1 MDGVTRLVIGLVI
14 GGVAG
19 VLLGLLIYAL
29 LRRRYVTVLP
39 SEYVIHTGRDGKVLH
54 KGLGQS
60 FFCGPFDAYMIF
72 PSTIQ
77 RVQFEASQITQE
89 NQGIRV
95 QGFVVWKIADP
106 ELAYKSLDLGEK
118 EKPLATTNTHLKEIA
133 ESVVRHS
140 VSNMTIEETLRK
152 RETMIAGLKE
162 QLVAVV
168 DGWGISVETIEIRD
182 VYIESETLFENM
194 QAPYRQQVRL
204 DAETVALGT
213 DEKIANEKLRSEE
226 SVARQR
232 ADTQTRTEILKS
244 EKALEAQRKKV
255 DHETQAHAS
264 EQEARQQRMGKEHQ
278 VEIAALRSN
287 MDVTREREQ
296 TAQEEERLAHERRQQ
311 AIDLESAETRAKEE
325 AERERVQIETATAL
339 EKQEA
344 EHKLQQTIAMDQIA
358 VLEREIA
365 AKTGVGDAALME
377 QLIEALPLI
386 VSEMRPE
393 HWTTI
398 SGDLPYGALEGVVA
412 RLLASARALG
422 IDVPGTGDAV
432 PSGE

>member
-1 MDGVTRLVIGLVI
+1 MDGAGQLVVGLVFGAV
-14 GGVAG
+14 GGI
-19 VLLGLLIYAL
+19 LLGLLVYAFI
-29 LRRRYVTVLP
+29 RRRYVTVSP
-39 SEYVIHTGRDGKVLH
+39 SEYVIHTGRGGKVLH

-60 FFCGPFDAYMIF
+60 FFCGPFDTYMVF

-77 RVQFEASQITQE
+77 RVQFEASQITRE

-106 ELAYKSLDLGEK
+106 ELAYKSLDLSQSQT
-118 EKPLATTNTHLKEIA
+118 PLAVTNDHLKEIA

-162 QLVAVV
+162 QLVQVV
-168 DGWGISVETIEIRD
+168 QDWGISVETIEIRD

-194 QAPYRQQVRL
+194 QAPHRQKVRL
-204 DAETVALGT
+204 EAETVTLET
-213 DEKIANEKLRSEE
+213 DEQIANEKLGSEE
-226 SVARQR
+226 SIARQR
-232 ADTQTRTEILKS
+232 AETQTRTEIFES
-244 EKALEAQRKKV
+244 EKAQEAQRKKV
-255 DHETQAHAS
+255 EHETQSHFAA
-264 EQEARQQRMGKEHQ
+264 QDAQQQRVEKEHQ
-278 VEIAALRSN
+278 VEIARLRSSL
-287 MDVTREREQ
+287 DVTREREQ
-296 TAQEEERLAHERRQQ
+296 TTLEEERLAHERRQQ
-311 AIDLESAETRAKEE
+311 AIDWEAIEAKAREE
-325 AERERVQIETATAL
+325 AERERVQIETATQL
-339 EKQEA
+339 EKQKA
-344 EHKLQQTIAMDQIA
+344 EHELAQAVAIDQIA

-365 AKTGVGDAALME
+365 AKSQVGDAALME

-422 IDVPGTGDAV
+422 IDVPGSRQETL
-432 PSGE
+432 SEE